1 MTLRLLYA
9 IDLRMKVVARKHI
22 LKKRKLMLMA
32 VRALGMDSKASWFQ
46 PEDGDS
52 PLMHVLP
59 HNRSCRFCKGGYVC
73 MQIICTD

>member
-1 MTLRLLYA
+1 
-9 IDLRMKVVARKHI
+9 
-22 LKKRKLMLMA
+22 MLMA

-52 PLMHVLP
+52 PLMHLLP
-59 HNRSCRFCKGGYVC
+59 HNRSYRFCKGGYVC

>member
-1 MTLRLLYA
+1 
-9 IDLRMKVVARKHI
+9 
-22 LKKRKLMLMA
+22 MLMA
-32 VRALGMDSKASWFQ
+32 VRALGMDSKASWYQ

-52 PLMHVLP
+52 PRMHVLP

>member
-1 MTLRLLYA
+1 
-9 IDLRMKVVARKHI
+9 
-22 LKKRKLMLMA
+22 MLMA

-52 PLMHVLP
+52 PRMHVLP

-73 MQIICTD
+73 MQIISTDEGLSPIIGVCLRHAHR